1 MTNFTLSRQ
10 ADTTNSTWGILSD
23 DTGMPLCKTLE
34 RGLHNADGHPR
45 IPAGTY
51 EVVRKP
57 FGASKFDH
65 GLLAEMGAAYKGILW
80 LPNVPGRENI
90 ECHPANFFHEL
101 LGCIALGESVATE
114 GADFCVVSSRI
125 AYHRVY
131 PTISAAIDG
140 SGGLSFV
147 ITDPST

>member
-1 MTNFTLSRQ
+1 MNFTIAHQ
-10 ADTTNSTWGILSD
+10 AETPNSTWGILSD

-80 LPNVPGRENI
+80 LPNVPSRENI
-90 ECHPANFFHEL
+90 ECHPANWYTEL
-101 LGCIALGESVATE
+101 LGCIALGENVAISNGE
-114 GADFCVVSSRI
+114 FGVANSRH

-131 PTISAAIDG
+131 PMISAAIDA
-140 SGGLSFV
+140 GGLNFV
-147 ITDPST
+147 ITDPATL